1 MYNSDFLTMK
11 KGKIKQ
17 SLIFLI
23 LIFCIQIFC
32 FAGDGVKKI
41 KIEKVTGTG
50 TGDEKTSLDEVRTRA
65 INEAKIEA
73 LKQAGIAENISSY
86 QNLYKTEDK
95 KDYSEIFQS
104 DVLVNIRGSVSDV
117 KVISE
122 EKGITPEGFLKVTVI
137 INCTVLKFTTD
148 PDLTL
153 DAKVEGLSAAYR
165 LNEKMSFTIKPN
177 VECYLRIFQ
186 VSHELNQSSILYPN
200 ELHQNQLMEKN
211 KEYRFPNE
219 KYDLTMETSLDVE
232 KVNLI
237 IVLLKEDIPYTDND
251 VSYEKIYKW
260 INTIPLDKRKI
271 IANGFSIVKK

>member
-1 MYNSDFLTMK
+1 MKLFLF
-11 KGKIKQ
+11 
-17 SLIFLI
+17 IFI
-23 LIFCIQIFC
+23 LIFNISIIVS
-32 FAGDGVKKI
+32 AGDGVKKI

-50 TGDEKTSLDEVRTRA
+50 TGDEKTSLNEVRTRA

-117 KVISE
+117 KVINE
-122 EKGITPEGFLKVTVI
+122 EKGITPEGFLKVTVT
-137 INCTVLKFTTD
+137 INCTVLKFTTE

-153 DAKVEGLSAAYR
+153 DARVEGLSLAYK
-165 LNEKMSFTIKPN
+165 LNEKMTFTVKPN
-177 VECYLRIFQ
+177 VDCYLRIFQ

-200 ELHQNQLMEKN
+200 ELHPNQLMEKN
-211 KEYRFPNE
+211 KEYNFPND
-219 KYDLTMETSLDVE
+219 KYDLAMETSLEVE

-237 IVLLKEDIPYTDND
+237 IILLKEDIPYNDSD